1 MAEASPPRA
10 AARGWFAR
18 ALDSDVFYSFYT
30 SPVTVLAALITLSF
44 VVIAIFAHWIAP
56 HDTFDLAS
64 ISIMDSELPP
74 AWLPG
79 GDERFF
85 LGTDDQGRDLLSAIM
100 YGMRLSLLVGFASVL
115 FSALIGV
122 SVGLVSG
129 YLGGTL
135 DDVLMRIADVQLSF
149 PAILIALLVDGITKG
164 LFLGQAS
171 ELLSILVVVVSIAI
185 STWPQYARTVRAST
199 MVEKSKEYVQ
209 AVQVIGL
216 PSWLIVLRHVL
227 PNVLGP
233 VLVIAT
239 INLAIAIIIEATLSF
254 LGVGIPPTQPSM
266 GTLIRI
272 GNNFL
277 FSGIWWITFFPAL
290 ALAVLVLAVNMLG
303 DWMRDVLNPKLR

>member
-1 MAEASPPRA
+1 MAEAHPLSS
-10 AARGWFAR
+10 ARRRWIAR
-18 ALDSDVFYSFYT
+18 TIDSDVFYSFRT
-30 SPVTVLAALITLSF
+30 SPVTVLAAFTTF
-44 VVIAIFAHWIAP
+44 AFFVIAIFAHWIAP
-56 HDTFDLAS
+56 HDTFNLAN

-74 AWLPG
+74 IWVEG
-79 GDERFF
+79 GDTRFM

-100 YGMRLSLLVGFASVL
+100 FGLRLSLLVGFASVL
-115 FSALIGV
+115 LSAFIGV
-122 SVGLVSG
+122 GLGLISG
-129 YLGGTL
+129 YAGGTL

-149 PAILIALLVDGITKG
+149 PAILIALLVDGIMKG
-164 LFLGQAS
+164 LFPGETS
-171 ELLSILVVVVSIAI
+171 ELLAIFVVVLSIAI
-185 STWPQYARTVRAST
+185 AAWPQYARTVRAST

-209 AVQVIGL
+209 AAQVIGL
-216 PSWLIVLRHVL
+216 PAWLIVLRHVL

-254 LGVGIPPTQPSM
+254 LGVGIPPTQPSL

-272 GNNFL
+272 GNNYL

-303 DWMRDVLNPKLR
+303 DWMRDALNPKLR

>member
-171 ELLSILVVVVSIAI
+171 EVLSIFVVVVSIAI

>member
-1 MAEASPPRA
+1 MAESARPRA
-10 AARGWFAR
+10 APRGWLAR

-30 SPVTVLAALITLSF
+30 SPVTVLAALITLAFFF
-44 VVIAIFAHWIAP
+44 VAIFAHWVAP
-56 HDTFDLAS
+56 HDTFDLAN
-64 ISIMDSELPP
+64 ISILDSELPP
-74 AWLPG
+74 VWLEG
-79 GDERFF
+79 GDERFL
-85 LGTDDQGRDLLSAIM
+85 LGTDDQGRDLLSAIIF
-100 YGMRLSLLVGFASVL
+100 GLRLSLLVGFASVL
-115 FSALIGV
+115 LSAFLGV
-122 SVGLVSG
+122 GIGLVSG
-129 YLGGTL
+129 FVGGTL

-164 LFLGQAS
+164 LFPGEAS
-171 ELLSILVVVVSIAI
+171 ELLSIFVVVLSIAI

-216 PSWLIVLRHVL
+216 PPWLIVLRHVL

-277 FSGIWWITFFPAL
+277 FSGIWWITLFPAL
-290 ALAVLVLAVNMLG
+290 ALAILVLAVNMLG
-303 DWMRDVLNPKLR
+303 DWLRDVLNPKLR

>member
-1 MAEASPPRA
+1 MADAYLRIDGRWS
-10 AARGWFAR
+10 WIAR
-18 ALDSDVFYSFYT
+18 AVDSDVFYSFYT
-30 SPVTVLAALITLSF
+30 SPVTVLAALVTLAFF
-44 VVIAIFAHWIAP
+44 VVAIFAHWIAP
-56 HDTFDLAS
+56 HDTFNLANT
-64 ISIMDSELPP
+64 SIMDSELPP
-74 AWLPG
+74 VWVEG
-79 GDERFF
+79 SDERFL

-100 YGMRLSLLVGFASVL
+100 FGLRLSLLVGFASVL
-115 FSALIGV
+115 LSAFIGV
-122 SVGLVSG
+122 GLGLVSG
-129 YLGGTL
+129 YVGGTL

-149 PAILIALLVDGITKG
+149 PAILIALLVDGIMKG
-164 LFLGQAS
+164 LFPGETS
-171 ELLSILVVVVSIAI
+171 ELLAILVVVLSIAI
-185 STWPQYARTVRAST
+185 AAWPQYARTVRAST

-216 PSWLIVLRHVL
+216 PAWLIVLRHVL

-254 LGVGIPPTQPSM
+254 LGVGIPSTQPSL

-272 GNNFL
+272 GNNYL

-303 DWMRDVLNPKLR
+303 DWMRDVLDPKLR

>member
-1 MAEASPPRA
+1 MAEASRQPAPP
-10 AARGWFAR
+10 RGWFAR
-18 ALDSDVFYSFYT
+18 ALDSDVFHSFYT
-30 SPVTVLAALITLSF
+30 SPVTVIAALVTLAFFF
-44 VVIAIFAHWIAP
+44 VAIFAHWIAP
-56 HDTFDLAS
+56 HDTFDLAT

-74 AWLPG
+74 AWLDG
-79 GDERFF
+79 GDPRFF

-115 FSALIGV
+115 FAALIGV

-171 ELLSILVVVVSIAI
+171 EVLSIFVVVVSIAI

-216 PSWLIVLRHVL
+216 PPWLIVLRHVL

-303 DWMRDVLNPKLR
+303 DWIRDVLNPKLR

>member
-1 MAEASPPRA
+1 
-10 AARGWFAR
+10 
-18 ALDSDVFYSFYT
+18 
-30 SPVTVLAALITLSF
+30 
-44 VVIAIFAHWIAP
+44 
-56 HDTFDLAS
+56 
-64 ISIMDSELPP
+64 MDSELPP

>member
-10 AARGWFAR
+10 AARGWFTR

-44 VVIAIFAHWIAP
+44 FVVAIFAHWIAP

-79 GDERFF
+79 GDPRFF

-122 SVGLVSG
+122 SAGLVSG

-171 ELLSILVVVVSIAI
+171 EVLSIFVVVVSIAI

-272 GNNFL
+272 GNDFL

>member
-1 MAEASPPRA
+1 MADRPRDRA
-10 AARGWFAR
+10 APRGWFAR
-18 ALDSDVFYSFYT
+18 AIDSDVFYSFYS
-30 SPVTVLAALITLSF
+30 SPVTVLAALVTLAFFF
-44 VVIAIFAHWIAP
+44 VAIFVHWVAP
-56 HDTFDLAS
+56 HDTFDLAN

-74 AWLPG
+74 VWVEG
-79 GDERFF
+79 GDERFM

-100 YGMRLSLLVGFASVL
+100 FGMRLSLLVGFASVL
-115 FSALIGV
+115 LSAFIGV
-122 SVGLVSG
+122 ALGLVSG
-129 YLGGTL
+129 YVGGTL

-149 PAILIALLVDGITKG
+149 PAILIALLVDGIMKG
-164 LFLGQAS
+164 LFPGETS
-171 ELLSILVVVVSIAI
+171 ELLAIFVVVLSIAV
-185 STWPQYARTVRAST
+185 SAWPQYARTVRAST
-199 MVEKSKEYVQ
+199 MVEKSKEYIQ

-254 LGVGIPPTQPSM
+254 LGVGIPPTQPSL

-272 GNNFL
+272 GNNYL

-290 ALAVLVLAVNMLG
+290 ALAALVLAVNMLG
-303 DWMRDVLNPKLR
+303 DWLRDALDPKLR